1 MNKMV
6 NKDIK
11 IGFFGTPDYAATT
24 LQILKDAG
32 YVISFVVTMPDRPR
46 GRKMVM
52 TPPEAKVWAVENNV
66 DVLQPEKL
74 KDDELIATI
83 KKYDCDVFVV
93 IAYGKIIP
101 ESILNIPK
109 FKSLNIHGSLLPK
122 YRGSCPIETAILNDD
137 RNTGVCIIQM
147 DSEMDHGPI
156 VASRNVTIENW
167 PPTAQTLGNL
177 IVKTGAELMTE
188 ILPDWISGN
197 IKAFEQDHS
206 QASFTKMI
214 EKEDGQIDLND
225 DPHKNFLKIQAYNEW
240 PSAFFFKYGKR
251 IKITKASYIDGKLII
266 EKVIPEGKSE
276 IDFNTISLQ

>member
-1 MNKMV
+1 MV

-32 YVISFVVTMPDRPR
+32 YIISFVVTMPDRPR
-46 GRKMVM
+46 GRKMIM
-52 TPPEAKVWAVENNV
+52 TPPEAKVWAMENNV

-74 KDDELIATI
+74 KDDELIANL

-101 ESILNIPK
+101 ESILNVPK

-137 RNTGVCIIQM
+137 RNTGVCIIRM

-197 IKAFEQDHS
+197 LKAIEQDHS

-214 EKEDGQIDLND
+214 EKEDGRIDLND
-225 DPHKNFLKIQAYNEW
+225 DPYKNFLKIQAYNEW
-240 PSAFFFKYGKR
+240 PSAFFFIDGKR
-251 IKITKASYIDGKLII
+251 IKITKASYIDGQLII

-276 IDFNTISLQ
+276 VDFSTISLQ

>member
-1 MNKMV
+1 MV

-46 GRKMVM
+46 GRKMIM
-52 TPPEAKVWAVENNV
+52 TPPEAKVWAMENKV

-74 KDDELIATI
+74 KDDELIATL

-156 VASRNVTIENW
+156 VASRNVSIENW

-197 IKAFEQDHS
+197 IKAVEQDHS

-225 DPHKNFLKIQAYNEW
+225 DPYKNFLKIQAYNEW
-240 PSAFFFKYGKR
+240 PSAFFFIDGKR